1 MKPFFFTFKSINI
14 TWFMA
19 IGIVIATISYIITG
33 FLAKEYKE
41 DKNKIEDIFMVLLI
55 VGFIGA
61 RISYVLMNLQSY
73 KGNISSIFKIS
84 HYNLSLLGGLIFGV
98 LTLIL
103 LSKIYK
109 IEFYNLFRIYIIP
122 FYFSM
127 AVGIWILMFDLL
139 LLASTHLNNDPI
151 KILYVSLLFLM
162 GLGLELVTS
171 NKYNNKYI
179 SFIILVI
186 VMFLY
191 YMI

>member
-61 RISYVLMNLQSY
+61 RISYVLMNLQSS
-73 KGNISSIFKIS
+73 KGKISSIFKIS
-84 HYNLSLLGGLIFGV
+84 HDNLSLLGGLIFGV

>member
-19 IGIVIATISYIITG
+19 IGIVVAVISYIITG

-73 KGNISSIFKIS
+73 KGNISSILKIS

>member
-1 MKPFFFTFKSINI
+1 
-14 TWFMA
+14 MA

-73 KGNISSIFKIS
+73 KGNISSILKIS